1 MRTFSIVAAG
11 LLLSLTAMYAF
22 QRTGQAQNSNV
33 TGAPGRDPTAPM
45 PFRTLISQEG
55 YNNEPLPADYQD
67 HNEFVIGRLMYP
79 QRAGGFGGGGFRGG
93 GSWERGG
100 TMWSNDYPRGD
111 RAFARILRRLT
122 RIDTRSVEQPI
133 NLNDGDDIFNWPWVY
148 VAHVESWGL
157 TDQMIAKLHEYLD
170 RGGFL
175 YVDDFWGDSAW
186 AVFMETMTRILPGA
200 QPEDIPDNDP
210 IFHLMFELKDK
221 FMVANHNMLVA
232 TGQPYHNVPGG
243 TVAHWRGIRDAKG
256 RIVVVMNFN
265 SDVGDSW
272 EWADRPEYPEKYSNL
287 GMRIS
292 TNYAAY
298 AMTH

>member
-1 MRTFSIVAAG
+1 MRTLLIVVAA
-11 LLLSLTAMYAF
+11 LLASLTAVYAF
-22 QRTGQAQNSNV
+22 Q
-33 TGAPGRDPTAPM
+33 M

-55 YNNEPLPADYQD
+55 YNNEPLPPDYRD

-79 QRAGGFGGGGFRGG
+79 GGRGGRGGFGGN
-93 GSWERGG
+93 WERGG

-122 RIDTRSVEQPI
+122 RIDVRSVEQPI
-133 NLNDGDDIFNWPWVY
+133 NLNDGDDVFNWPWLY
-148 VAHVESWGL
+148 VAHVESWDL
-157 TDQMIAKLHEYLD
+157 TDSMIKKLHEYID
-170 RGGFL
+170 RGGFF

-186 AVFMETMTRILPGA
+186 AIFMQTMNRILPGSH
-200 QPEDIPDNDP
+200 PEDIPDDDP
-210 IFHLMFELKDK
+210 IFHVLFDLKDR
-221 FMVANHNMLVA
+221 FMVANHNSLLA
-232 TGQPYHNVPGG
+232 TGAPYHPNTPGD
-243 TVAHWRGIRDAKG
+243 TVAYWRGIRDAKG

-272 EWADRPEYPEKYSNL
+272 EWADFPEYPEKYSNL

-292 TNYAAY
+292 TNYTAY

>member
-1 MRTFSIVAAG
+1 MRGVFAVTAG
-11 LLLSLTAMYAF
+11 LLLSLTGVYAF
-22 QRTGQAQNSNV
+22 Q
-33 TGAPGRDPTAPM
+33 M

-55 YNNEPLPADYQD
+55 YNDEPLPADYLD

-79 QRAGGFGGGGFRGG
+79 SGGGRGGGGFRGGYG

-100 TMWSNDYPRGD
+100 TSWSNDYPRGD

-133 NLNDGDDIFNWPWVY
+133 NLNDGDDIFNWPWLY
-148 VAHVESWGL
+148 AAHLESAAL
-157 TDQMIAKLHEYLD
+157 PDSMITKMREYLA
-170 RGGFL
+170 RGGFF
-175 YVDDFWGDSAW
+175 YVDDFWGDA
-186 AVFMETMTRILPGA
+186 AFANVRTTMERILPGS
-200 QPEDIPDNDP
+200 QIEDIPDDDA
-210 IFHLMFELKDK
+210 IFHVLFDLKEK
-221 FMVANHNMLVA
+221 FMVANHNSLIGNGV
-232 TGQPYHNVPGG
+232 PYHPNTPGDTVPY
-243 TVAHWRGIRDAKG
+243 WRGIRDKNG
-256 RIVVVMNFN
+256 RIVIALVFN
-265 SDVGDSW
+265 SDIGDSW